1 MSKRQDGQLVG
12 DIKESIRSIEA
23 YTKKMSYKRFI
34 QDKKTQDAVA
44 RNLEIIGEAVK
55 AVSGELKKRHPEI
68 PWKALAGMRDR
79 LIHHYSGVNWEI
91 VWDVIIDKLAELKA
105 QIARIPVK
113 AKANKDRV
121 ER

>member
-1 MSKRQDGQLVG
+1 MSKRQDGQLIC

-23 YTKKMSYKRFI
+23 YTNRMSYKRFI

-55 AVSGELKKRHPEI
+55 AVSGELKKQYPEI
-68 PWKALAGMRDR
+68 PWRALAGMRDR

-91 VWDVIIDKLAELKA
+91 VWDVIVGKLSELKA
-105 QIARIPVK
+105 QVARIRVK
-113 AKANKDRV
+113 VN
-121 ER
+121 